1 MKKYRVIIPFI
12 VLFALQSCGDES
24 MNNITP
30 DTFDRR
36 ALLTYY
42 ADSLIIPEYSL
53 LLSTTQILSF
63 AVTNFIN
70 NPTVISLD
78 NARSAWIDSY
88 TQWQNCSMF
97 NFGPAVGPF
106 GTLLEDI
113 GTFPVKISGDQT
125 RKGIEDYISSGDY
138 SLNNFARDTRGF
150 LGVEYLLFS
159 GTHEEVITKFVGSQA
174 KNRQNYL
181 LAITEDIYIRVSNC
195 RTGWKLYK
203 SDFISRNGT
212 DAGSS
217 ISELYNEFVKSF
229 ESIKNYKL
237 GIPLGNRVGQTKA
250 EPTAVEAY
258 YSGLGFTMLENHWQI
273 IVRVWEGKTRH
284 GYDGIGFKEYIEST
298 VGGKELSGSIVQ
310 HIADIEKSLQRYPKN
325 IRLSDAMLNEKE
337 RVNDIFTE
345 LQKITRFFKSD
356 MSSLLGISI
365 TYSSGD
371 GD

>member
-159 GTHEEVITKFVGSQA
+159 GTHEEVIAKFVGSQA

-229 ESIKNYKL
+229 EAMKNYKL
-237 GIPLGNRVGQTKA
+237 GVPLGNKAGQTKP
-250 EPTAVEAY
+250 EPMTVEGY
-258 YSGLGFTMLENHWQI
+258 YSGTSMAMMTYHWNT

-284 GYDGIGFKEYIEST
+284 GNDGIGFKEYIEST
-298 VGGKELSGSIVQ
+298 VGGKELSASTLQQMTEV
-310 HIADIEKSLQRYPKN
+310 EKSFQQYPSN
-325 IRLSDAMLNEKE
+325 IRLSEAVITHQSNVSALY
-337 RVNDIFTE
+337 TE
-345 LQKITRFFKSD
+345 LQKITRFLKSD